1 MKQLVS
7 LFGYLLVRA
16 LYAAVSLLPHGVS
29 VWLFARV
36 YLLVL
41 VCSPKLSRAVHEN
54 LVRAFPNAAPDWIE
68 EIKRKHAT
76 EIGRLAADTVRLPRL
91 NHAWVSEHVSFPHL
105 QRYLNQLA
113 ACEGRGVLIATG
125 HLGSFEL
132 MGHAIGVM
140 GHPLAAVARRFR
152 SPLLDRWWNGL
163 RQASGNQIISR
174 KGAFKEMVHVLQ
186 SGRSVAVLF
195 DQNVTRN
202 HAIFV
207 DWFGESAATT
217 KSVGLAALRTEAPLF
232 VASMKY
238 VGNDRYEIDA
248 EECDC
253 SDVYRDTSL
262 SSDEKVRVITQ
273 RLSDRYCRMITE
285 FPEGWFWMH
294 RRWKTRPLVAVT
306 QDTATKVG
314 AS

>member
-7 LFGYLLVRA
+7 FVGYLLVRA

-29 VWLFARV
+29 VRLFARI

-54 LVRAFPNAAPDWIE
+54 IVRAFPTASPDWIE
-68 EIKRKHAT
+68 GIKRKHAT

-91 NHAWVSEHVSFPHL
+91 NHAWVSEHVTFPNL
-105 QRYLNQLA
+105 QRYLDRLRA
-113 ACEGRGVLIATG
+113 HEGRGVLIATG

-140 GHPLAAVARRFR
+140 GYPLSAVARRFR

-174 KGAFKEMVHVLQ
+174 KGAFKEMVNVLLK
-186 SGRSVAVLF
+186 GNSVAVLF

-202 HAIFV
+202 HAVFV

-238 VGNDRYEIDA
+238 IGGDRYEIDA

-253 SDVYRDTSL
+253 SDIYQDGSL
-262 SSDEKVRVITQ
+262 SADEKVRVITQ

-294 RRWKTRPLVAVT
+294 RRWKTQPLVSVN
-306 QDTATKVG
+306 QGTARDVVV
-314 AS
+314 S